1 MQNGLIRNSNDFH
14 AFYIYFLLLYNCGIA
29 IIEEINVFL

>member
-1 MQNGLIRNSNDFH
+1 MAMTFQ